1 MAAMNRSLAVLAL
14 AACGGAPRPAARG
27 PAAAH
32 VDPDPVGPHRD
43 AVAAQVKP
51 LLEGEIVS
59 AVVVGIY
66 DGDKSEIYGFGKG
79 PNGAPP
85 DGRTLFELGPVTEVY
100 TNVLFAN
107 AVQRR
112 EVALDTPLSE
122 LLPPGVTAPT
132 RDGGVITLQDLALH
146 SSGLPAVPPAIAA
159 RPTTQAAALY
169 AVYGEDALYADLV
182 RTELYTKPETK
193 ILHSLYG
200 IGVLGFVLGKKIG
213 PDYAHALEAR
223 VLAPLGLTD
232 TYLAIGPLPPAA
244 QARRAAGTNPDLQPV
259 PAERWAALAGAGAL
273 VSTARDQLRLI
284 QAELD
289 AAVGAKKP
297 ILAALRLTQE
307 PQLDGQGSN
316 ESLGWEIDAD
326 GHYRQSGGSP
336 GFHCF
341 LEIDPKRRRGVVV
354 LAATSSAVVDELATH
369 IVDLLDGKQPP
380 PLALPTPA
388 QLAPLAGT
396 YDLSGTHLALTV
408 EGKRLYLSGQGTKVR
423 LVPFNDHEFWIEDLQ
438 SVAVFERDADK
449 IARIVFV
456 AGGTR
461 LTAAR
466 LP

>member
-1 MAAMNRSLAVLAL
+1 MVVMNRSLAVLAL
-14 AACGGAPRPAARG
+14 AACGGAPHPAAHGAGR
-27 PAAAH
+27 AE
-32 VDPDPVGPHRD
+32 PDPVGPHRD

-51 LLEGEIVS
+51 LLDGEIVS
-59 AVVVGIY
+59 AIVVGIY
-66 DGDKSEIYGFGKG
+66 DGDKTEIYGFGKG
-79 PNGAPP
+79 PGGAPP
-85 DGRTLFELGPVTEVY
+85 GGRTLFELGPVTEVY
-100 TNVLFAN
+100 TNALLAN

-132 RDGGVITLQDLALH
+132 RDGGVIELQDLALH

-159 RPTTQAAALY
+159 RPAAQAPALY
-169 AVYGEDALYADLV
+169 AAYGEDALYADLV

-200 IGVLGFVLGKKIG
+200 TGVLGFVLGKKVG
-213 PDYAHALEAR
+213 PDYAHALVAR

-232 TYLAIGPLPPAA
+232 TYLATGPLPPAA
-244 QARRAAGTNPDLQPV
+244 RARRAAGTNPDLQPV
-259 PAERWAALAGAGAL
+259 PPEHWAALAGAGAL

-289 AAVGAKKP
+289 AAVGAKQP

-307 PQLDGQGSN
+307 PQLEGQGSN
-316 ESLGWEIDAD
+316 ESLGWQIDAD
-326 GHYRQSGGSP
+326 GHYRQSGSSP

-341 LEIDPKRRRGVVV
+341 LEVDPKHRRGVVV

-369 IVDLLDGKQPP
+369 IVDLLDGKPSP
-380 PLALPTPA
+380 PLALPTAA

-423 LVPFNDHEFWIEDLQ
+423 LVPFNDREFWIEDLQ
-438 SVAVFERDADK
+438 SVAVFERDGDK